1 MSADIDVSRR
11 RFLQISAMMGG
22 GLLVGCRFGEEEEAK
37 APPAEKAAAVTFQP
51 NAYVKVAPD
60 GAVSIA
66 CPRNEMGQDVFTSL
80 TMLVAEEL
88 AVDPRRV
95 TVEHSPLNPTAY
107 KNKLLGAQITGGST
121 SVRDA
126 WEPLREAGAAARIV
140 LLQAAAD
147 QWGVSVGECRAENGS
162 VLHGDKKLSYG
173 ELTAAAAKQPV
184 PKDVPLKLANAFTVI
199 GKDLPRLDGA
209 GKARGQT
216 VFGLDVAQEGMLY
229 AALTQCPV
237 LGGKVVSFD
246 GSAAEQRPGVR
257 KVVNIEEGVAV
268 VADHY
273 WTAKS
278 ALADVKIQWNE
289 GPAAQL
295 DTAAIFATL
304 EKARNS
310 KHTVIRN
317 HGDPDAVLAKVKP
330 LEATYT
336 MQMLAHATL
345 EPQNCMARVG
355 ANGVDVWVS
364 TQYPEGAQGAAAKAA
379 AVKPE
384 QVRIHSQFIGGGFG
398 RRLDV
403 DFVPQAVAI
412 ARAFPDTP
420 VKLIWT
426 REEDTTH
433 DFYRPPSV
441 HYLRGALDG
450 TRVQVFT
457 HTMISPS
464 ITQRLFPPF
473 VKDGIDDFMIE
484 GVKNLTYEIPN
495 LNLRT
500 VIQEVGIRVGYWRSV
515 SNNNNAWAIES
526 FMDELAH
533 AAGQDPIAFRMA
545 MLERVPRQRAVLE
558 RVAQESA
565 YNAKPDK
572 GRAFGVAAMEC
583 YDTYI
588 ATVAEVSGSADKV
601 KLEKLTLVADPGQ
614 LVHPDQAIAQLEG
627 GAVNGLMNAMRSK
640 ITVKNGRVEQTNFH
654 DFPMPR
660 INEVPPIA
668 VVIVGGADKPGGLGE
683 TGVPLV
689 APAVSNAIFRLTG
702 KRIRALPLED
712 AGIQFV

>member
-1 MSADIDVSRR
+1 
-11 RFLQISAMMGG
+11 
-22 GLLVGCRFGEEEEAK
+22 
-37 APPAEKAAAVTFQP
+37 
-51 NAYVKVAPD
+51 
-60 GAVSIA
+60 
-66 CPRNEMGQDVFTSL
+66 MGQDVYTSL

-147 QWGVSVGECRAENGS
+147 QWGVSVGECRAENGF

>member
-1 MSADIDVSRR
+1 MSADIDLSRR
-11 RFLQISAMMGG
+11 RFLQVSAMVGG
-22 GLLVGCRFGEEEEAK
+22 GLLVGCRFREGEEAK
-37 APPAEKAAAVTFQP
+37 APPAEKGAGVTFQP

-60 GAVSIA
+60 GAVSIV
-66 CPRNEMGQDVFTSL
+66 CPRNEMGQDVYTSL

-147 QWGVSVGECRAENGS
+147 QLGVSVGECRAENGS

>member
-1 MSADIDVSRR
+1 MSADIDLSRR
-11 RFLQISAMMGG
+11 RFLQVSAMVGG
-22 GLLVGCRFGEEEEAK
+22 GLLVGCRFREGEEAK
-37 APPAEKAAAVTFQP
+37 APPAEKGAGVTFQP

-60 GAVSIA
+60 GAVSIV
-66 CPRNEMGQDVFTSL
+66 CPRNEMGQDVYTSL